1 VPTLIRQS
9 TVTTRKQH
17 MCQEAMKRYDFTD
30 YDGVFQ
36 EGCCVEDGEDRELW
50 EAVLNEVKEVE
61 QCQ

>member
-1 VPTLIRQS
+1 
-9 TVTTRKQH
+9 

-36 EGCCVEDGEDRELW
+36 EGCCVEDGEDRKLW